1 MELTKYNH
9 SIQEKKIYD
18 FWEKNNLFKPI
29 SKKSKK
35 TFSIVI
41 PPPNITGKLHMGH
54 ALNNSLQDVLIRYYR
69 MNGYETLWQPGT
81 DHAGIATQAI
91 VEKNLAKENID
102 KNDIGREKFIEK
114 VWEWKAE
121 SGDLILEQL
130 KKLGCSCDWSRSRF
144 TMDEEMSKAVT
155 KVFVALYN
163 KKLIYKDKKLVNWD
177 TKLQTAISDL
187 EVVQNEVQS
196 KLYYINYPVTDSKEQ
211 ITIATTRPETMM
223 GDTAIAVN
231 PKDDR
236 YKNFVGKFAIIPVV
250 NRKIRII
257 ADYYADPTQG
267 TGAVKITPAH
277 DFNDYDVG
285 KRNKLEIINI
295 LEKDGKINGNGIK
308 SYVGLDRFEARKKI
322 ISELKEL
329 NLLEKID
336 SIKNKVPYGD
346 RSNTIIEPL
355 LTEQWFVNAKSLS
368 KKPIQ
373 IVKKKE
379 TIFFPENWSNTFNQW
394 MNNIEPWCI
403 SRQIW
408 WGHRIPVWYGHDG
421 KIFAAENEKI
431 AKELAKKHY
440 KQKTFKLTQET
451 DVLDT
456 WFSSALWP
464 FATLGWPKKT
474 SVLKKFYPTSVL
486 VTGFDII
493 FFWVARMLMMG
504 NHFLKKTPFKKVYVH
519 ALVRDEK
526 GQKMSKSKGNVVDP
540 LELINEFG
548 ADPLRFTLIS
558 MASPGRDVKLSKDRI
573 TGYRNFITKIWSAN
587 NFLKLNNCKYNKKI
601 NVKKIKLKIN
611 QWIYFEFYKTNKL
624 INKHIQEFRF
634 DEASR
639 VLYNFVWH
647 SYCDWYLEFL
657 KPIFNSKNK
666 TSIYEAKQFSSYM
679 LSCILKLLHP
689 FIPFFSEHVWQE
701 NNFYKQVKSNLINS
715 NWPVSKKIQSYK
727 KNADEI
733 DCIIDV
739 IKSIRSTKV
748 QLSVPPKEYCD
759 IVYFQESKKIK
770 KFINNNMEIIKQ
782 VGRVNNIVLKPDES
796 NLIIQI
802 IILKEKIGL
811 KFETNIDLN
820 SQKDKLVNK
829 LNELEKKI
837 FSLNE
842 KLNNK
847 NYVKKA
853 PKDIVTNDKFLLKDL
868 KIEQTK
874 LKSIVSSI
882 NQNGKI

>member
-1 MELTKYNH
+1 MEFTKYNH

-18 FWEKNNLFKPI
+18 FWEKNNLFKP
-29 SKKSKK
+29 STQKAKK

-91 VEKNLAKENID
+91 VEKNLAKVNIN
-102 KNDIGREKFIEK
+102 KNDIGREKFLEK

-121 SGDLILEQL
+121 SGNIILEQL

-144 TMDEEMSKAVT
+144 TMDNEMSKAVT
-155 KVFVALYN
+155 KVFVALFN

-196 KLYYINYPVTDSKEQ
+196 QLYYITYSIFDSDKK

-223 GDTAIAVN
+223 GDAAIAVN
-231 PKDDR
+231 PKDER
-236 YKNFVGKFAIIPVV
+236 FKNLIGKFAVIPIV
-250 NRKIRII
+250 NRKIKII
-257 ADYYADPTQG
+257 EDHYADPEQG

-295 LEKDGKINGNGIK
+295 LEKNGTINKNGIK
-308 SYVGLDRFEARKKI
+308 PYIGLDRFEARKKI
-322 ISELKEL
+322 IIALKEL
-329 NLLEKID
+329 NFLEKVEN
-336 SIKNKVPYGD
+336 IKNKVPYGD
-346 RSNTIIEPL
+346 RSNTVIEPL
-355 LTEQWFVNAKSLS
+355 LTEQWFVDAKSLS
-368 KKPIQ
+368 KKAVQ
-373 IVKKKE
+373 KVKTKK
-379 TIFFPENWSNTFNQW
+379 TTFYPENWTKTFFQW

-408 WGHRIPVWYGHDG
+408 WGHRIPVWYGNDG
-421 KIFAAENEKI
+421 KIFAAENGKDAEMM
-431 AKELAKKHY
+431 AKKFY
-440 KQKTFKLTQET
+440 KKKTFSLVQET

-474 SVLKKFYPTSVL
+474 NTLKKFYPTSVL

-504 NHFLKKTPFKKVYVH
+504 NHFLNETPFKRVYVH

-526 GQKMSKSKGNVVDP
+526 GEKMSKSKGNVIDP
-540 LELINEFG
+540 LELINEYG

-558 MASPGRDVKLSKDRI
+558 MASPGRDVKLSTDRVK
-573 TGYRNFITKIWSAN
+573 GYRNFITKIWSAN
-587 NFLKLNNCKYNKKI
+587 NFLKINNCKYNKKTDA
-601 NVKKIKLKIN
+601 KDIKLKIN
-611 QWIYFEFYKTNKL
+611 QWIYYEFCKTTEL
-624 INKHIQEFRF
+624 VNKHIKDFRF

-647 SYCDWYLEFL
+647 LYCDWYLEFL
-657 KPIFNSKNK
+657 KPTFNSKNK
-666 TSIYEAKQFSSYM
+666 KLHKEAKQFSSYM
-679 LSCILKLLHP
+679 LSNILKLLHP
-689 FIPFFSEHVWQE
+689 FIPFFTEYVWRE
-701 NNFYKQVKSNLINS
+701 NNFNKEQKTHLINS
-715 NWPVSKKIQSYK
+715 NWPVAKKIQSYK
-727 KNADEI
+727 KNSEEI
-733 DCIIDV
+733 KCVIDIITA
-739 IKSIRSTKV
+739 IRSTKV
-748 QLSVPPKEYCD
+748 QLNVPPKEFCD
-759 IVYFQESKKIK
+759 IIYFKESKKIK
-770 KFINNNMEIIKQ
+770 KYINNNIEIIKQ
-782 VGRVNNIVLKPDES
+782 VARVKNIFSKS
-796 NLIIQI
+796 NKSSSTIQI
-802 IILKEKIGL
+802 VILKEKIGL
-811 KFETNIDLN
+811 KFETNIDLI
-820 SQKDKLVNK
+820 SQKNKLENK

-837 FSLNE
+837 ISLNQ

-853 PKDIVTNDKFLLKDL
+853 PKNIVYNDKLLLKDL

-882 NQNGKI
+882 I

>member
-1 MELTKYNH
+1 MDFTKYNH
-9 SIQEKKIYD
+9 SIEEKNIYN

-29 SKKSKK
+29 SKKTKK
-35 TFSIVI
+35 NFSIVI

-91 VEKNLAKENID
+91 VEKNLSKENIN
-102 KNDIGREKFIEK
+102 KNDIGREKFLKK
-114 VWEWKAE
+114 VWEWKTE
-121 SGDLILEQL
+121 SGGLILEQL

-144 TMDEEMSKAVT
+144 TMDEQMSKAVV
-155 KVFVALYN
+155 KVFVELYN

-196 KLYYINYPVTDSKEQ
+196 QLYYINYSIADSKEQ

-231 PKDDR
+231 PKDER
-236 YKNFVGKFAIIPVV
+236 FKKLVGKFAIIPIV
-250 NRKIRII
+250 NRKIEII
-257 ADYYADPTQG
+257 TDHYADMEQG

-277 DFNDYDVG
+277 DFNDYNVG
-285 KRNKLEIINI
+285 KRNKLKIINI
-295 LEKDGKINGNGIK
+295 LEKDGKININGIQT
-308 SYVGLDRFEARKKI
+308 YVGLDRFEARKKI
-322 ISELKEL
+322 IGELKDL
-329 NLLEKID
+329 NVLEKIEN
-336 SIKNKVPYGD
+336 IKNKVPYGD
-346 RSNTIIEPL
+346 RSNTVIEPL
-355 LTEQWFVNAKSLS
+355 LTEQWFVDAKSLS

-373 IVKKKE
+373 TVRTNK
-379 TIFFPENWSNTFNQW
+379 TTFFPENWTKTFNQW

-408 WGHRIPVWYGHDG
+408 WGHRIPVWYGHDE
-421 KIFAAENEKI
+421 KIFAAENENDARI
-431 AKELAKKHY
+431 LAKKYY
-440 KQKTFKLTQET
+440 KNKNFKLRQET

-464 FATLGWPKKT
+464 FATLGWPEKKN
-474 SVLKKFYPTSVL
+474 VLKKFYPTSVL

-504 NHFLKKTPFKKVYVH
+504 NYFLKDTPFKKVYVH

-526 GQKMSKSKGNVVDP
+526 GQKMSKSKGNVIDP
-540 LELINEFG
+540 LELINEYG

-558 MASPGRDVKLSKDRI
+558 MASPGRDVKLSKDRV

-587 NFLKLNNCKYNKKI
+587 NFLKLNNCKYKKTD
-601 NVKKIKLKIN
+601 VTKIKLKIN
-611 QWIYFEFYKTNKL
+611 QWIYNEFCKTNKL
-624 INKHIQEFRF
+624 INKHIKEFRF
-634 DEASR
+634 DEASK

-666 TSIYEAKQFSSYM
+666 ISITEAKQFSSYM
-679 LSCILKLLHP
+679 LSNILKLLHP
-689 FIPFFSEHVWQE
+689 FIPFFSEHVWQVNKYNKE
-701 NNFYKQVKSNLINS
+701 EKSDLITS
-715 NWPVSKKIQSYK
+715 DWPISKKMKSFK
-727 KNADEI
+727 KNSEEI
-733 DCIIDV
+733 DYIID
-739 IKSIRSTKV
+739 IITAIRSTKV
-748 QLSVPPKEYCD
+748 QLNVPPKEYCN
-759 IVYFQESKKIK
+759 IVYFEESKKVK
-770 KFINNNMEIIKQ
+770 KYIDNNIEIIKQ
-782 VGRVNNIVLKPDES
+782 VGRVNNIVLKPSKTNSVIE
-796 NLIIQI
+796 I

-811 KFETNIDLN
+811 IFETNIDLS
-820 SQKDKLVNK
+820 SQKDKLAKK
-829 LNELEKKI
+829 LIELEKKI
-837 FSLNE
+837 ISLNQ

-853 PKDIVTNDKFLLKDL
+853 PKNIVSNDKVLLKDL

-882 NQNGKI
+882 N

>member
-1 MELTKYNH
+1 MEFTKYNH

-18 FWEKNNLFKPI
+18 FWEKNDLFKPR

-41 PPPNITGKLHMGH
+41 PPPNITGRLHMGH

-69 MNGYETLWQPGT
+69 MNGFETLWQPGT

-91 VEKNLAKENID
+91 VEKNLLKENIL
-102 KNDIGREKFIEK
+102 KNDIGRDKFIEK
-114 VWEWKAE
+114 VWEWKTE
-121 SGDLILEQL
+121 SGGLILEQL

-144 TMDEEMSKAVT
+144 TMDDDMSKAVT
-155 KVFVALYN
+155 KVFVDLFN

-196 KLYYINYPVTDSKEQ
+196 QLYYINYSIVDSKEN

-231 PKDDR
+231 PKDKR
-236 YKNFVGKFAIIPVV
+236 FKKFVGKFVMIPIV
-250 NRKIRII
+250 NRKIKII
-257 ADYYADPTQG
+257 EDYYADPEQG

-295 LEKDGKINGNGIK
+295 LEKDGKINENGIK
-308 SYVGLDRFEARKKI
+308 SYIGLDRFEARKKI
-322 ISELKEL
+322 INELKNL
-329 NLLEKID
+329 NVLEKVE
-336 SIKNKVPYGD
+336 SIKNKIPYGD

-355 LTEQWFVNAKSLS
+355 LTEQWFVDAKKLS
-368 KKPIQ
+368 KKPIEV
-373 IVKKKE
+373 VKTKK
-379 TIFFPENWSNTFNQW
+379 TIFFPANWTKTFDQW
-394 MNNIEPWCI
+394 MVNIEPWCI

-421 KIFAAENEKI
+421 KIFAAENTQEAEI
-431 AKELAKKHY
+431 LAKKYY
-440 KQKTFKLTQET
+440 KNKTYKLVQET

-474 SVLKKFYPTSVL
+474 NELNKFYPTSVL

-504 NHFLKKTPFKKVYVH
+504 NHFLKDTPFRKVYVH

-526 GQKMSKSKGNVVDP
+526 GQKMSKSKGNVIDP
-540 LELINEFG
+540 LKLINEYG

-558 MASPGRDVKLSKDRI
+558 MASPGRDVKLSKDRV

-587 NFLKLNNCKYNKKI
+587 NFLKLNNCKHKKKTD
-601 NVKKIKLKIN
+601 VQKIKLTIN
-611 QWIYFEFYKTNKL
+611 QWIYSEFCKTNEL
-624 INKHIQEFRF
+624 IKKHIKDFRF
-634 DEASR
+634 DEASK

-666 TSIYEAKQFSSYM
+666 SSILEAKQFSSYM
-679 LSCILKLLHP
+679 LSNILKLLHP
-689 FIPFFSEHVWQE
+689 FVPFFTEHVWQVNKYNKAE
-701 NNFYKQVKSNLINS
+701 KSDLINS
-715 NWPVSKKIQSYK
+715 DWPVSKKMKLYK
-727 KNADEI
+727 KNSEEI
-733 DCIIDV
+733 DCIID
-739 IKSIRSTKV
+739 IISAIRSTKV
-748 QLSVPPKEYCD
+748 QLNVPPKEYCD
-759 IVYFQESKKIK
+759 IVYFNESKKIK
-770 KFINNNMEIIKQ
+770 KFINNNIEIIKQ
-782 VGRVNNIVLKPDES
+782 VGRVNNIFSKIDKIDS
-796 NLIIQI
+796 IIQI

-811 KFETNIDLN
+811 KFQSNIDL
-820 SQKDKLVNK
+820 SAQKGKLSNK
-829 LNELEKKI
+829 LNDLEKKLV
-837 FSLNE
+837 SLNQ

-847 NYVKKA
+847 NYIKKA
-853 PKDIVTNDKFLLKDL
+853 PKDIVANDKILFKDL

-882 NQNGKI
+882 D